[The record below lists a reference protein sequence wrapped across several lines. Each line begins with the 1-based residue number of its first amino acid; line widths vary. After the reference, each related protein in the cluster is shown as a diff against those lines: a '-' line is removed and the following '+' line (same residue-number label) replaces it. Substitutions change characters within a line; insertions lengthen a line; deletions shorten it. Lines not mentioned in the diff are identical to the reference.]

1 MTQSLT
7 TAPIIPPEVEAELKR
22 LRQATTASEAA
33 ITTAKAERAHLDGE
47 VDELAAAMN
56 ENRATAAVPE
66 LQAADFAELAEWH
79 TAVRD
84 WRSGRSGLDEAH
96 AQLEGERNRKANEA
110 IPAVAQK
117 IDGLRFEI
125 AQHEFDAA
133 KLDNV
138 VAQQHAKQ
146 MAERVDHYQRA
157 LWSARHA

>member
-7 TAPIIPPEVEAELKR
+7 TAPMIPPEVEAELKR
-22 LRQATTASEAA
+22 LRQAVTNGETA
-33 ITTAKAERAHLDGE
+33 ITNAEAERTHLDGE
-47 VDELAAAMN
+47 VDKLAAVMN

-66 LQAADFAELAEWH
+66 PQAADFAELGKWH

-84 WRSGRSGLDEAH
+84 WRAGRSGLDEAH
-96 AQLEGERNRKANEA
+96 AQLETERNRKAGEA

-117 IDGLRFEI
+117 ISGLRFEI

-146 MAERVDHYQRA
+146 TAERVDHYQRA
-157 LWSARHA
+157 LWSARRA